1 MPFIE
6 APTTFYMGRRYDP
19 ASNRLV
25 DEVVYYDSRDLT
37 THAVVVGMT
46 GSGKTGLCITL
57 LEEAVMDNIPSIV
70 IDPKGDITNL
80 LLAFPELR
88 PEDFEP
94 WVNVDDARR
103 TGLEVDEYA
112 ADVAQKWRDGLASW
126 NITQQRVQQFK
137 DSARFSIYTPGSDA
151 GLPISIL
158 DAMQAPH
165 GGWQAGDDEF
175 HRERIAGIVTALLAL
190 IGRNVEP
197 VKDRE
202 HVLISNIFEVAW
214 RHGINLTLEDVILQV
229 QKPPFNKLGV
239 FDIDTFFAEKDRFK
253 LAMELN
259 NIIASPSFQSW
270 IQGEPL
276 DIQSLLYTPEGKPR
290 VSIFYIAHLS
300 DAERMFIVT
309 LLLENMLS
317 WMRGL
322 SGTTS
327 LRALMYFDE
336 MFGFFPP
343 HPYNP
348 PSKEPIMRLLK
359 QARAFGLGMVLAT
372 QNPGDLDYKGLSNAG
387 TWFIGKL
394 QTENDKKKVLSGLEM
409 VETVDSKFNIAD
421 MDRLLSDLDPRVF
434 VMHNVHDNMGAIPIH
449 TRWAMS
455 FLRGPLTRQQIRILM
470 AKQKNQPY
478 YPSYQQQHA
487 SGYGPGGAQPYG
499 QPAPSGATPPPM
511 SLPEMPPTLPET
523 GPYATN
529 IPQPASLPDSGGY
542 EQQPPFR
549 PGSTPPPATLP
560 DEYTT
565 QRSGNVT
572 NRSGDISLPDGYSL
586 NPPALSASTVQFFLP
601 SEIPQERA
609 IGDWERRTGQRA
621 ESFGGARLAYK
632 PILLAQ
638 AEVRFSDRKSS
649 VTDVRIYTYQVPH
662 VERAGLIYWDEYEAA
677 YVDPKSVSGEAFG
690 EAIYGELSP
699 GLTDSK
705 RLTALKNELTD
716 YIYKTKKIVILYNPE
731 LDIYSESGMRERD
744 FRVMAQTIARQKRD
758 DETDKVVAKYDKT
771 FDTLETKLRKTAR
784 DLAAEQQELDA
795 LRNEEMFT
803 AGEAVLSLLRGRTT
817 YTLSRV
823 SRTRRYKGQA
833 REDVYEAEQV
843 IAELED
849 QLAETQHKMEQE
861 LAQINDKWLR
871 VANMIENYEIA
882 PYKKDIY
889 AGLFGIGWQPHWLI
903 VVNGVTTLIPAWNDQ
918 AQQYAQQSTQQY
930 TPQQAQTLL
939 PGRDQQPD
947 QYGTQPGYDQGGY
960 DPRNDRNWR

>member
-6 APTTFYMGRRYDP
+6 APTTFYMGRRYNP
-19 ASNRLV
+19 TTNRLV

-80 LLAFPELR
+80 MLAFPELR
-88 PEDFEP
+88 PQDFEP

-103 TGLEVDEYA
+103 TGLEVDEFA
-112 ADVAQKWRDGLASW
+112 ADIAQKWRDGLASW
-126 NITQQRVQQFK
+126 GITQGRVEQFK
-137 DSARFSIYTPGSDA
+137 NSARFSIYTPGSDA

-158 DAMQAPH
+158 DAMQAPP
-165 GGWQAGDDEF
+165 GGWQPGEDEF
-175 HRERIAGIVTALLAL
+175 HRERISGIVTALLAL

-202 HVLISNIFEVAW
+202 HVLISNIFEQAW
-214 RHGINLTLEDVILQV
+214 RQGINLTLEDVILQV

-239 FDIDTFFAEKDRFK
+239 FDVDTFFAEKERFK

-276 DIQSLLYTPEGKPR
+276 DVQSLLYTPEGKPR

-309 LLLENMLS
+309 LLLENVLS

-336 MFGFFPP
+336 VFGFFPP

-348 PSKEPIMRLLK
+348 PSKEPILRLLK

-372 QNPGDLDYKGLSNAG
+372 QNPGDIDYKGLANAG

-394 QTENDKKKVLSGLEM
+394 QTENDKKKVLSGLEE
-409 VETVDSKFNIAD
+409 VETVDSNLDIES

-434 VMHNVHDNMGAIPIH
+434 VMHNVHDELGAIPIH

-455 FLRGPLTRQQIRILM
+455 FLRGPLTRQQIRTLM
-470 AKQKNQPY
+470 AAQKNQPY
-478 YPSYQQQHA
+478 YPTYQQQHT
-487 SGYGPGGAQPYG
+487 GYPQRGTQPYAT
-499 QPAPSGATPPPM
+499 QPMPPGATPPPM
-511 SLPEMPPTLPET
+511 SLPEMPGTLPEMGVPANTPPPQSLPGRT
-523 GPYATN
+523 GPGAY
-529 IPQPASLPDSGGY
+529 D
-542 EQQPPFR
+542 QQPPVR
-549 PGSTPPPATLP
+549 P
-560 DEYTT
+560 E
-565 QRSGNVT
+565 
-572 NRSGDISLPDGYSL
+572 SLPGDYTQPSTNMTGRTGSSGPPLPEGYSR
-586 NPPALSASTVQFFLP
+586 NPPSLSASVVQFFLP
-601 SEIPQERA
+601 AQLSQQRA
-609 IGDWERRTGQRA
+609 VEDWERRTGMRA
-621 ESFGGARLAYK
+621 ESFGGATQAYK

-638 AEVRFSDRKSS
+638 AEVRFSDRKSD
-649 VTDVRIYTYQVPH
+649 VTDVRTYTYQVPH
-662 VERAGLIYWDEYEAA
+662 VERAGLLHWDEYEAG
-677 YVDPKSVSGEAFG
+677 YVDPKEIGGEPFG
-690 EAIYGELSP
+690 EAVFGDLSP

-705 RLTALKNELTD
+705 RLTALNKELVD
-716 YIYKTKKIVILYNPE
+716 YIYKTKRVTIMHNPE
-731 LDIYSESGMRERD
+731 LDIYGEPGMRQRD
-744 FRVMAQTIARQKRD
+744 FLVMCQNVARQKRD
-758 DETDKVVAKYDKT
+758 QETDKVVARYDKT
-771 FDTLETKLRKTAR
+771 FDSLEAKLRKTAR
-784 DLAAEQQELDA
+784 DLAAEQQELEA

-849 QLAETQHKMEQE
+849 QLAETQYDMEQD
-861 LAQINDKWLR
+861 LRQINEKWLR
-871 VANMIENYEIA
+871 IA
-882 PYKKDIY
+882 SLVEDYGITPYKKDIY
-889 AGLFGIGWQPHWLI
+889 AGLFGIGWQPHWLF
-903 VVNGVTTLIPAWNDQ
+903 VVNDQPTLIPAWIEQPQ
-918 AQQYAQQSTQQY
+918 APSA
-930 TPQQAQTLL
+930 L
-939 PGRDQQPD
+939 PGRDP
-947 QYGTQPGYDQGGY
+947 YDGQGGY
-960 DPRNDRNWR
+960 QDEYRDDYRRDPRDDRTWR